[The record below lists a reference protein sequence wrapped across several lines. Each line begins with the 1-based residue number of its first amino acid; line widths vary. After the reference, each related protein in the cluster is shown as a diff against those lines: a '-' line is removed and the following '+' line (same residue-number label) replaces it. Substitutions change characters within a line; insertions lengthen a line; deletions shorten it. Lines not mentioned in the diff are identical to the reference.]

1 MLNYLFCIA
10 TRSFLDFFRISKFS
24 NTILLIS
31 SIATCKFIFLEG
43 KHALLILNID
53 QHLLIGL
60 RYIDTRYL
68 WEYEIQNVI
77 DIHVK
82 IKHQEEK
89 HTLLILNID
98 QHLLIG
104 LRCIDTRY
112 LWKYEMHNV
121 IDTH

>member
-1 MLNYLFCIA
+1 M
-10 TRSFLDFFRISKFS
+10 
-24 NTILLIS
+24 
-31 SIATCKFIFLEG
+31 IFPEG

-53 QHLLIGL
+53 QHVLIGL

-77 DIHVK
+77 DKDEK

-89 HTLLILNID
+89 HALLILNID

-121 IDTH
+121 IDTHEKIKNQPIDIIRYIDSRFNKYS